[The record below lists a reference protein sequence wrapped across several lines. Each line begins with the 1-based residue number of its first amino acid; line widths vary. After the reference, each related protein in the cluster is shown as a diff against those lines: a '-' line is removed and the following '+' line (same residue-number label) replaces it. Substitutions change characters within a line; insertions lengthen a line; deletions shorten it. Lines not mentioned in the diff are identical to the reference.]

1 VTRLRRLDLISAACV
16 LVLAVAALAAVF
28 GPLAFPDATTSDIL
42 SALEPAGFPG
52 HLLGTDHLGRDV
64 LQLAVVG
71 ARSALVGPLIIAI
84 ASAILGLVFG
94 SIAGWLRGASD
105 FALSRIVDVLLS
117 LPVVL
122 VAIVVGGVLG
132 SGYWLNVALL
142 ALLFLPSD
150 FRLVRATVIEQRNR
164 PYVEA
169 AQLGGTGT
177 ARTLVHHVLPNVLPL
192 ELANF
197 LVNFAFA
204 IVSMASLSFL
214 GLGVPVGAADWGL
227 QLNDAQDL
235 LGQNSAAIL
244 APAIL
249 IVLVACAV
257 NLLGDRLGDR
267 VAGGIDVR

>member
-1 VTRLRRLDLISAACV
+1 VTSIRRLDLIT
-16 LVLAVAALAAVF
+16 AVSVIVVALAALAAIF
-28 GPLAFPDATTSDIL
+28 GPLVFPDATRSDIL
-42 SALEPAGFPG
+42 SALEPAGVPG

-94 SIAGWLRGASD
+94 SVAGWLRGGTD
-105 FALSRIVDVLLS
+105 FVLSRTVDVLLS

-122 VAIVVGGVLG
+122 VAIVVAGVLG

-142 ALLFLPSD
+142 AFLFLPSD

-177 ARTLVHHVLPNVLPL
+177 ARTLVRHVLPNVLPL

-214 GLGVPVGAADWGL
+214 GLGVRVGAADWGL

-235 LGQNSAAIL
+235 LGQNSAAML
-244 APAIL
+244 TPAVL
-249 IVLVACAV
+249 TVLVACAV

-267 VAGGIDVR
+267 VGGSVDVS